1 MQKNIRG
8 EISLRCVQFRFQF
21 INYVG
26 FLPIFSLNL
35 PLILNITHS
44 AQSENAK
51 INSVFGSLIHCQNP
65 KARLSFAHTVLNMD
79 IKLGKL
85 FLIPFLEN
93 FMPNSDWFLLSFVKG
108 FST

>member
-1 MQKNIRG
+1 M
-8 EISLRCVQFRFQF
+8 L
-21 INYVG
+21 G

-51 INSVFGSLIHCQNP
+51 INSVFGSLINSNCQNP
-65 KARLSFAHTVLNMD
+65 KARLSFAYTVLNMD

-85 FLIPFLEN
+85 FLT
-93 FMPNSDWFLLSFVKG
+93 
-108 FST
+108 FSGKFYAQF

>member
-8 EISLRCVQFRFQF
+8 EISLRCVQFRFLF

-35 PLILNITHS
+35 PLILNIPVTHS

-51 INSVFGSLIHCQNP
+51 INSVFGSLINCQNP
-65 KARLSFAHTVLNMD
+65 KARLSFAYTVLNMD

-85 FLIPFLEN
+85 FLT
-93 FMPNSDWFLLSFVKG
+93 
-108 FST
+108 FSGKFYAQF